1 MFPFR
6 GSKTQSQTHDLIF
19 AMKLSTS
26 LKLTLFWMT
35 VLSTVSAMNSVA
47 ADLHV
52 LAFFNRLQPA
62 EVHLNGF
69 PVHTSAGT
77 NQHTSSF
84 AADSYL
90 VRGTNVLTM
99 VTSDSVTNL
108 PLDEFAMEQ
117 ASLEFAE
124 KELGERIPLFV
135 LERQLRPDGTNAL
148 REAIR
153 YNNVSGVDLGFSA
166 GVSNSRTHLTIDGE
180 AGQGRYETF
189 RIRDT
194 NVIEL
199 RVVLTNPPLT
209 SLPWQGNVPNINS
222 SDLAQIRAVVG
233 TLHAALADRN
243 VSTLT
248 NLLRA
253 KIERSAIVKGVTF
266 NEEATLRSLLFQRL
280 FSLPGF
286 TLAPL
291 NVASIAVKQSPSAN
305 LAQALIDGKEPIF
318 ATGEGFRYRLAV
330 FLSKIGGTWQI
341 VD

>member
-1 MFPFR
+1 
-6 GSKTQSQTHDLIF
+6 
-19 AMKLSTS
+19 MKLPTS
-26 LKLTLFWMT
+26 HKPTLRW
-35 VLSTVSAMNSVA
+35 VAVVSTVFAVNSFA
-47 ADLHV
+47 ADLHI
-52 LAFFNRLQPA
+52 LSFFNRLQPA

-69 PVHTSAGT
+69 PVHASLGT
-77 NQHTSSF
+77 NQDTASF

-99 VTSDSVTNL
+99 LTFDSVTNL
-108 PLDEFAMEQ
+108 ALDEFAMEQ
-117 ASLEFAE
+117 ASLFAA
-124 KELGERIPLFV
+124 KELGERFSLFV

-166 GVSNSRTHLTIDGE
+166 GISNARTHLVIDGE
-180 AGQGRYETF
+180 AGHGRYETF
-189 RIRDT
+189 RVRNT

-209 SLPWQGNVPNINS
+209 SLPWQGNAPTINS
-222 SDLAQIRAVVG
+222 GDLAQIRAVVG
-233 TLHAALADRN
+233 ALHTAFTDRN

-253 KIERSAIVKGVTF
+253 KIERAAIVKGISF
-266 NEEATLRSLLFQRL
+266 NEEATLRSLTFQRL
-280 FSLPGF
+280 FTLAGF

-291 NVASIAVKQSPSAN
+291 DVASLNVRQSPSAN
-305 LAQALIDGKEPIF
+305 LVQALLDGKEPIF